1 MQPPN
6 TAFLWIRIQTGQKL
20 EKAKEKKKLHWRGVE
35 PRACAWK
42 APELGMLDDDWVG
55 RVEVEL
61 TDVTATPPMR
71 IVEVSA
77 FLNLMAFQVADDSG
91 TRSRHQSYI
100 LRW

>member
-1 MQPPN
+1 
-6 TAFLWIRIQTGQKL
+6 
-20 EKAKEKKKLHWRGVE
+20 
-35 PRACAWK
+35 
-42 APELGMLDDDWVG
+42 MLDDDWVG